1 MVYPW
6 YTPQYG
12 MISYGVYHGFTTV
25 EKCCGASMF
34 HQVSPLTPTLR
45 ESRGPSTWRWQH
57 GLIDVNENTIICIQL
72 YMYYIRTYIYIYT
85 YISIVCAD
93 KVQLCEAN
101 MQIAGLVAAAP
112 TPPLFVD
119 TFGILV
125 LLRYVNMIKYVHSCC
140 LGKSGILV
148 SKSAGRG
155 SWGQAEPLPK
165 GAVRPVL
172 WILTSGVGFAVAS
185 QEHEQSRDK
194 LQQSTLQACQH
205 WKAMKGISWSII
217 KSNDSNEKSWKA
229 VVHRYSLCEVR
240 ESHERH
246 EQSKLRWKSVHQFWS

>member
-1 MVYPW
+1 M
-6 YTPQYG
+6 
-12 MISYGVYHGFTTV
+12 
-25 EKCCGASMF
+25 
-34 HQVSPLTPTLR
+34 
-45 ESRGPSTWRWQH
+45 
-57 GLIDVNENTIICIQL
+57 
-72 YMYYIRTYIYIYT
+72 YIRIYIYIYIYVRT
-85 YISIVCAD
+85 YICAD

-101 MQIAGLVAAAP
+101 MQIACLVAVTP

-125 LLRYVNMIKYVHSCC
+125 LLRYVNMITYVHSCR

-165 GAVRPVL
+165 GAELDLFSGSWPPSR
-172 WILTSGVGFAVAS
+172 WICRCFS

-194 LQQSTLQACQH
+194 LQQSTLQA
-205 WKAMKGISWSII
+205 WKSIEKQWKVYGYGSIPMKIPFLVGWTSINPSYFDVNYRGTRFWHTAISWSII